1 MAEIEW
7 FCSSKDEGTGVRV
20 DGQWNRA
27 SSKSLI
33 RISLPCWYE
42 YRELAWK
49 TQVWA
54 PVSVAI
60 GSNDDCEGLAESRFA
75 EKPLQDWK

>member
-1 MAEIEW
+1 MRALRK
-7 FCSSKDEGTGVRV
+7 FNDFAAANEGTGIRM

-27 SSKSLI
+27 FSKSLNW
-33 RISLPCWYE
+33 ISLPCWYK

-60 GSNDDCEGLAESRFA
+60 GSIGDCEGAAESGFA
-75 EKPLQDWK
+75 EKLL